1 MREVNEYF
9 KGILN
14 QILDSYAIIE
24 NLDNSPNDLHVL
36 QIEVSKMMG
45 LFKIISRK
53 LNKNNDLP
61 QEFSKLHKIVEEY
74 LENYDFSREIDLLL
88 KTFSEDQ
95 SRVKNIRMSISKSL
109 NDKELIEKIYN
120 MSKKL

>member
-1 MREVNEYF
+1 MRETNEYF

-24 NLDNSPNDLHVL
+24 NLGDSPNDLYVL
-36 QIEVSKMMG
+36 QIEISKIMG
-45 LFKIISRK
+45 LFKIIFRK
-53 LNKNNDLP
+53 LSKTDGFL
-61 QEFSKLHKIVEEY
+61 QEVSGLHKIIGDY

-95 SRVKNIRMSISKSL
+95 SRVKNIRISISKSL
-109 NDKELIEKIYN
+109 NDKELIEKIYST
-120 MSKKL
+120 SKKL

>member
-1 MREVNEYF
+1 MREANEYF

-24 NLDNSPNDLHVL
+24 NLDNTPNDLHVL
-36 QIEVSKMMG
+36 QIEVAKIMG

-53 LNKNNDLP
+53 LDKTNDLP
-61 QEFSKLHKIVEEY
+61 QDFSKLHKIVEEY
-74 LENYDFSREIDLLL
+74 LVNYDFSREIELLL

-95 SRVKNIRMSISKSL
+95 SRVKNIRLSVSKSL
-109 NDKELIEKIYN
+109 NDKELIEKIYSL
-120 MSKKL
+120 SKKL

>member
-1 MREVNEYF
+1 MREANEYF

-24 NLDNSPNDLHVL
+24 NLDNTPNDLHVL
-36 QIEVSKMMG
+36 QIEVAKIMG

-53 LNKNNDLP
+53 LDKTSELP
-61 QEFSKLHKIVEEY
+61 QDFSKLHKIVEEY
-74 LENYDFSREIDLLL
+74 LVNYDFSREIELLL

-95 SRVKNIRMSISKSL
+95 SRVKNIRLSVSKSL
-109 NDKELIEKIYN
+109 NDKELIEKIYSL
-120 MSKKL
+120 SKKL

>member
-1 MREVNEYF
+1 MRETNEYF

-24 NLDNSPNDLHVL
+24 NLGDSPNDLYVL
-36 QIEVSKMMG
+36 QIEISKIMR
-45 LFKIISRK
+45 LFKIIFRK
-53 LNKNNDLP
+53 LSKTDGFP
-61 QEFSKLHKIVEEY
+61 QEVSGLHKIIGDY

-109 NDKELIEKIYN
+109 NDKELIEKIYST
-120 MSKKL
+120 SKKL

>member
-1 MREVNEYF
+1 MRETNEYF

-14 QILDSYAIIE
+14 HILDSYAIIE
-24 NLDNSPNDLHVL
+24 NLGDSPNDLYVL
-36 QIEVSKMMG
+36 QIEISKIMG
-45 LFKIISRK
+45 LFKIIFRK
-53 LNKNNDLP
+53 LSKTDGFP
-61 QEFSKLHKIVEEY
+61 QEVSGLHKIIGDY

-109 NDKELIEKIYN
+109 NDKELIEKIYST
-120 MSKKL
+120 SKKL

>member
-1 MREVNEYF
+1 MRETNEYF

-14 QILDSYAIIE
+14 QVLDSYAIIE
-24 NLDNSPNDLHVL
+24 NLDNSPNDLYVL
-36 QIEVSKMMG
+36 QIELSKVMG

-53 LNKNNDLP
+53 LSKNNDLP
-61 QEFSKLHKIVEEY
+61 QEFSKLHKIIGEY
-74 LENYDFSREIDLLL
+74 LENYDFTREIDLLL

-95 SRVKNIRMSISKSL
+95 SRVKNIRISISKSL

>member
-1 MREVNEYF
+1 MRETNEYF

-24 NLDNSPNDLHVL
+24 DLGDSPNDLHVL
-36 QIEVSKMMG
+36 QIELSKIMG
-45 LFKIISRK
+45 LFKIIFRK
-53 LNKNNDLP
+53 LNKINDSSHD
-61 QEFSKLHKIVEEY
+61 FSKLHKIVGEY

-95 SRVKNIRMSISKSL
+95 SRVKNIRLSISKSL
-109 NDKELIEKIYN
+109 NDKELIEKIYSL
-120 MSKKL
+120 SKSL

>member
-1 MREVNEYF
+1 MRETNEYF

-24 NLDNSPNDLHVL
+24 NLDNTPNDLHVL
-36 QIEVSKMMG
+36 QIEVAKIMG

-53 LNKNNDLP
+53 LDKTSELP
-61 QEFSKLHKIVEEY
+61 QDFFKLHKIVEEY
-74 LENYDFSREIDLLL
+74 LVNYDFSREIELLL

-95 SRVKNIRMSISKSL
+95 SRVKNIRLSVSKSL
-109 NDKELIEKIYN
+109 NDKELIEKIYSL
-120 MSKKL
+120 SKKL

>member
-1 MREVNEYF
+1 MRETNEYF

-24 NLDNSPNDLHVL
+24 NLGDSPNDLYVL
-36 QIEVSKMMG
+36 QIEISKIMG
-45 LFKIISRK
+45 LFKIIFRK
-53 LNKNNDLP
+53 LSKTDGFL
-61 QEFSKLHKIVEEY
+61 QEVSGLHKIIGDY

-109 NDKELIEKIYN
+109 NDKELIEKIYST
-120 MSKKL
+120 SKKL

>member
-1 MREVNEYF
+1 MRETNEYF

-24 NLDNSPNDLHVL
+24 NLGDSPNDLYVL
-36 QIEVSKMMG
+36 QIEISKIMG
-45 LFKIISRK
+45 LFKFIFRK
-53 LNKNNDLP
+53 LSKTDGFP
-61 QEFSKLHKIVEEY
+61 QEVSGLHKIIGDY

-109 NDKELIEKIYN
+109 NDKELIEKIYST
-120 MSKKL
+120 SKKL

>member
-1 MREVNEYF
+1 
-9 KGILN
+9 
-14 QILDSYAIIE
+14 
-24 NLDNSPNDLHVL
+24 
-36 QIEVSKMMG
+36 MMG

-61 QEFSKLHKIVEEY
+61 QEFSKLHKIVQEY

>member
-1 MREVNEYF
+1 MREANEYF

-24 NLDNSPNDLHVL
+24 NLDNTPNDLHVL
-36 QIEVSKMMG
+36 QIEVAKIMG

-53 LNKNNDLP
+53 LDKTSELP
-61 QEFSKLHKIVEEY
+61 QDFSKLHKIVEEN
-74 LENYDFSREIDLLL
+74 LVNYDFSREIELLL

-95 SRVKNIRMSISKSL
+95 SRVKNIRLSVSKSL
-109 NDKELIEKIYN
+109 NDKELIEKIYSL
-120 MSKKL
+120 SKKL

>member
-95 SRVKNIRMSISKSL
+95 SRVKNIRLSVSKSL
-109 NDKELIEKIYN
+109 NDKELIEKIYSL
-120 MSKKL
+120 SKKL

>member
-1 MREVNEYF
+1 MREMNEYF

-24 NLDNSPNDLHVL
+24 DLGNTSNDLHVL
-36 QIEVSKMMG
+36 QIEIAKITG
-45 LFKIISRK
+45 LFKIIFRK
-53 LNKNNDLP
+53 LSKTNDLTKD
-61 QEFSKLHKIVEEY
+61 FSTLQKIVGNY
-74 LENYDFSREIDLLL
+74 LDNYDFSREIELLL

-95 SRVKNIRMSISKSL
+95 SRVKNIRLSISKSL

-120 MSKKL
+120 LSKKL

>member
-1 MREVNEYF
+1 MREMNEYF

-24 NLDNSPNDLHVL
+24 DLGNTSIDLHVL
-36 QIEVSKMMG
+36 QIETAKITG
-45 LFKIISRK
+45 LFKIIFRK
-53 LNKNNDLP
+53 LSKTNDLTKD
-61 QEFSKLHKIVEEY
+61 FSTLQKIVGNY
-74 LENYDFSREIDLLL
+74 LDNYDFSREIELLL

-95 SRVKNIRMSISKSL
+95 SRVKNIRLSISKSL

-120 MSKKL
+120 LSKKL

>member
-1 MREVNEYF
+1 MREANEYF

-24 NLDNSPNDLHVL
+24 NLDNTPNDLHVL
-36 QIEVSKMMG
+36 QIEVAKIMG

-53 LNKNNDLP
+53 LDKTSELP
-61 QEFSKLHKIVEEY
+61 QDFSKLHKIVEEY
-74 LENYDFSREIDLLL
+74 LVNYDFSREIELLL

-95 SRVKNIRMSISKSL
+95 SRVKNIRLSVSKSL
-109 NDKELIEKIYN
+109 NDNELIEKIYSL
-120 MSKKL
+120 SKKL

>member
-1 MREVNEYF
+1 MREANEYF

-24 NLDNSPNDLHVL
+24 NLDNTPNDLHVL
-36 QIEVSKMMG
+36 QIEVAKIMG

-53 LNKNNDLP
+53 LDKTSELP
-61 QEFSKLHKIVEEY
+61 QDFSKLHKIVEEY
-74 LENYDFSREIDLLL
+74 LINYDFSREIELLL

-95 SRVKNIRMSISKSL
+95 SRVKNIRLSVSKSL
-109 NDKELIEKIYN
+109 NDKELIEKIYSL
-120 MSKKL
+120 SKKL

>member
-1 MREVNEYF
+1 MREANEYF

-24 NLDNSPNDLHVL
+24 NLDNTPNDLHVL
-36 QIEVSKMMG
+36 QIEVAKIMG

-53 LNKNNDLP
+53 LDKTNDLP
-61 QEFSKLHKIVEEY
+61 QDFSKLHKIVVEY
-74 LENYDFSREIDLLL
+74 LVNYDFSREIELLL

-95 SRVKNIRMSISKSL
+95 SRVKNIRLSVSKSL
-109 NDKELIEKIYN
+109 NDKELIEKIYSL
-120 MSKKL
+120 SKKL

>member
-1 MREVNEYF
+1 MRETNEYF

-24 NLDNSPNDLHVL
+24 NLGDGPNDLHVL
-36 QIEVSKMMG
+36 QIETSKIMG
-45 LFKIISRK
+45 LFKIIFRK
-53 LNKNNDLP
+53 LNKTDGLP
-61 QEFSKLHKIVEEY
+61 QEVSQLHKIVGDY
-74 LENYDFSREIDLLL
+74 LQNYDFSREIDLLL

-109 NDKELIEKIYN
+109 NDKELIEKIYST
-120 MSKKL
+120 SKKL

>member
-61 QEFSKLHKIVEEY
+61 QEFSKLHKIVQEY

-95 SRVKNIRMSISKSL
+95 SRVKNIRFSISKSL
-109 NDKELIEKIYN
+109 NDYELIEKFYN
-120 MSKKL
+120 TSKKL

>member
-1 MREVNEYF
+1 MREANEYF

-24 NLDNSPNDLHVL
+24 NLDNTPNDLHVL
-36 QIEVSKMMG
+36 QIEVAKIMG

-53 LNKNNDLP
+53 LDKTSELP
-61 QEFSKLHKIVEEY
+61 QDFSKLHKIVEEY
-74 LENYDFSREIDLLL
+74 LVNYDFSREIELLL

-120 MSKKL
+120 TSKKL

>member
-1 MREVNEYF
+1 MREMNEYF

-24 NLDNSPNDLHVL
+24 DLGNTSNDLHVL
-36 QIEVSKMMG
+36 QIEIAKITG
-45 LFKIISRK
+45 LFKIIFRK
-53 LNKNNDLP
+53 LSKTNDLTKD
-61 QEFSKLHKIVEEY
+61 FSTLQKIVGDY
-74 LENYDFSREIDLLL
+74 LENYDFSREIELLL

-95 SRVKNIRMSISKSL
+95 SRVKNIRLSISKSL

-120 MSKKL
+120 LSKKL

>member
-1 MREVNEYF
+1 MREMNEYF

-24 NLDNSPNDLHVL
+24 DLGNTSNDLHIL
-36 QIEVSKMMG
+36 QIEISKIMG

-53 LNKNNDLP
+53 LNKTNDLTKD
-61 QEFSKLHKIVEEY
+61 FSTLHKIVRNY
-74 LENYDFSREIDLLL
+74 LDNYDFSREIELLL

-95 SRVKNIRMSISKSL
+95 SRVKNIRLSISKSL
-109 NDKELIEKIYN
+109 NDKELIEKIYSL
-120 MSKKL
+120 SKKL

>member
-24 NLDNSPNDLHVL
+24 NLDNTPNDLHVL
-36 QIEVSKMMG
+36 QIEVAKIMG

-53 LNKNNDLP
+53 LDKTNDLP
-61 QEFSKLHKIVEEY
+61 QDFSKLHKIVVEY
-74 LENYDFSREIDLLL
+74 LVNYDFSREIELLL

-95 SRVKNIRMSISKSL
+95 YRVKNIRLSVSKSL
-109 NDKELIEKIYN
+109 NDKELIEKIYSL
-120 MSKKL
+120 SKKL

>member
-1 MREVNEYF
+1 MRETNEYF

-24 NLDNSPNDLHVL
+24 NLGDSPNDLYVL
-36 QIEVSKMMG
+36 QIEISKIMG
-45 LFKIISRK
+45 LFKIIFRK
-53 LNKNNDLP
+53 LSKTDGFP
-61 QEFSKLHKIVEEY
+61 QEVSGLHKIIGDY

-109 NDKELIEKIYN
+109 NDKELIEKIYST
-120 MSKKL
+120 SKKL

>member
-1 MREVNEYF
+1 MRETNEYF

-24 NLDNSPNDLHVL
+24 NLGDSPNDLYVL
-36 QIEVSKMMG
+36 EIEISKIMG
-45 LFKIISRK
+45 LFKIIFRK
-53 LNKNNDLP
+53 LGKTDGFP
-61 QEFSKLHKIVEEY
+61 QEVSGLHKIIGDY

-95 SRVKNIRMSISKSL
+95 SRVKNIRISISKSL

-120 MSKKL
+120 TSKKL

>member
-24 NLDNSPNDLHVL
+24 NLDNTPNDLHVL
-36 QIEVSKMMG
+36 QIEVAKIMG

-53 LNKNNDLP
+53 LDKTSELP
-61 QEFSKLHKIVEEY
+61 QDFSKLHKIVEEY
-74 LENYDFSREIDLLL
+74 LVNYDFSREIELLL

-95 SRVKNIRMSISKSL
+95 SRVKNIRLSVSKSL
-109 NDKELIEKIYN
+109 NDKELIEKIYSL
-120 MSKKL
+120 SKKL

>member
-1 MREVNEYF
+1 MREANEYF

-24 NLDNSPNDLHVL
+24 NLDNTPNDLHVL
-36 QIEVSKMMG
+36 QIEVAKIMG

-53 LNKNNDLP
+53 LDKTSDLP
-61 QEFSKLHKIVEEY
+61 QDFSKLHKIVGEY
-74 LENYDFSREIDLLL
+74 LINYDFSREIDLLL

-95 SRVKNIRMSISKSL
+95 SRVKNIRLSVSKSL
-109 NDKELIEKIYN
+109 NDKELIEKIYSL
-120 MSKKL
+120 SKKL

>member
-1 MREVNEYF
+1 MRETNEYF

-24 NLDNSPNDLHVL
+24 NLGDSPNDLYVL
-36 QIEVSKMMG
+36 QIEISKIMG
-45 LFKIISRK
+45 LFKIIFRK
-53 LNKNNDLP
+53 LGKTDGFP
-61 QEFSKLHKIVEEY
+61 QEVSGLHKIIGDY
-74 LENYDFSREIDLLL
+74 LENYDFSREIHLLL

-95 SRVKNIRMSISKSL
+95 SRVKNIRISISKSL

-120 MSKKL
+120 TSKKL

>member
-1 MREVNEYF
+1 MRETNEYF

-24 NLDNSPNDLHVL
+24 NLGDSPNDLYVL
-36 QIEVSKMMG
+36 QIEISKIMG
-45 LFKIISRK
+45 LIKFIFRK
-53 LNKNNDLP
+53 LGKTDGFP
-61 QEFSKLHKIVEEY
+61 QEVSGLHKIIGDY

-95 SRVKNIRMSISKSL
+95 SRVKNIRISISKSL

-120 MSKKL
+120 TSKKL

>member
-1 MREVNEYF
+1 MREANEYF

-24 NLDNSPNDLHVL
+24 NLDNTPNDLHVL
-36 QIEVSKMMG
+36 QIEVAKIMG

-53 LNKNNDLP
+53 LDKTSDLP
-61 QEFSKLHKIVEEY
+61 QDFSKLHKIVEEY
-74 LENYDFSREIDLLL
+74 LVNYDFSREIELLL

-95 SRVKNIRMSISKSL
+95 SRVKNIRLSVSKSL
-109 NDKELIEKIYN
+109 NDKELIEKIYSL
-120 MSKKL
+120 SKKL

>member
-1 MREVNEYF
+1 MRETNEYF

-24 NLDNSPNDLHVL
+24 NLDNTPNDLHVL
-36 QIEVSKMMG
+36 QIEVAKIMG

-53 LNKNNDLP
+53 LDKTSELP
-61 QEFSKLHKIVEEY
+61 QDFSKLHKIVEEY
-74 LENYDFSREIDLLL
+74 LVNYDFSREIELLL

-95 SRVKNIRMSISKSL
+95 SRVKNIRLSVSKSL
-109 NDKELIEKIYN
+109 NDKELIEKIYSL
-120 MSKKL
+120 SKKL

>member
-1 MREVNEYF
+1 MRETNEYF

-14 QILDSYAIIE
+14 KILDSYAIIE
-24 NLDNSPNDLHVL
+24 NLDNSPNDLYVL
-36 QIEVSKMMG
+36 QIEVSKVMG

-53 LNKNNDLP
+53 LSKNNDLP
-61 QEFSKLHKIVEEY
+61 QEFSKLHKIVGEY

-95 SRVKNIRMSISKSL
+95 SRVKNIKISISKSL

>member
-1 MREVNEYF
+1 MRETNEYF

-14 QILDSYAIIE
+14 KILDSYAIIE

-36 QIEVSKMMG
+36 QIEVSKLMG

-61 QEFSKLHKIVEEY
+61 QEFSKLHKIVQEY

-95 SRVKNIRMSISKSL
+95 YRVKNIRMSISKSL

>member
-36 QIEVSKMMG
+36 QIEVSKLMG

>member
-1 MREVNEYF
+1 MRETNEYF

-24 NLDNSPNDLHVL
+24 NLGDSPNDLYVL
-36 QIEVSKMMG
+36 QIEISKIMG
-45 LFKIISRK
+45 LFKIIFRK
-53 LNKNNDLP
+53 LGKTDGFP
-61 QEFSKLHKIVEEY
+61 QEVSGLHKIIGDY

-95 SRVKNIRMSISKSL
+95 SRVKNIRISISKSL
-109 NDKELIEKIYN
+109 NDKELIEKIYST
-120 MSKKL
+120 SKKL

>member
-1 MREVNEYF
+1 MREANEYF

-24 NLDNSPNDLHVL
+24 NLDNTPNDLHVL
-36 QIEVSKMMG
+36 QIEVAKIMG

-53 LNKNNDLP
+53 LDKTSDLP
-61 QEFSKLHKIVEEY
+61 QDFSKLHKIVGEY
-74 LENYDFSREIDLLL
+74 LINYDFSREIELLL

-109 NDKELIEKIYN
+109 NDKELIEKIYST
-120 MSKKL
+120 SKKL